1 MILSIRDCA
10 IDKVE
15 LKEVPDASLT
25 GPPRCD
31 ALNSTLVSDSR
42 AFLTKKKKKAT
53 HRRFISTLSSSL
65 QAVVKCSKLMTT
77 CAICDK
83 LSIVCNFFAI
93 CLLTWS
99 DSKPS
104 NDCFGF
110 RKIVFHG
117 VLKRK
122 KKNQPFAKLRQCR
135 DAVELPHR

>member
-1 MILSIRDCA
+1 MYSASSKKDSSLELMILSIRDWA

-15 LKEVPDASLT
+15 LKEAPDASLT

-31 ALNSTLVSDSR
+31 ALNTLVSDI
-42 AFLTKKKKKAT
+42 AEHLLTTFGEKKKKKKQRMAT

-99 DSKPS
+99 DNKPS

-110 RKIVFHG
+110 RKN
-117 VLKRK
+117 RSM
-122 KKNQPFAKLRQCR
+122 AY
-135 DAVELPHR
+135 